1 MAPGLALPR
10 LVAVCSVVVADVAV
24 VFVRARGLPA
34 AAPWVGQ
41 LAALATPVVAR
52 GLPAAAAGNYV
63 DGFFVV
69 RVDGGDGVAPPPAVQ
84 LVRGLREHY
93 SQVIPYL
100 SCTVY
105 WPHEII
111 AK

>member
-69 RVDGGDGVAPPPAVQ
+69 RVDGGDGVAPPPVQ
-84 LVRGLREHY
+84 
-93 SQVIPYL
+93 
-100 SCTVY
+100 CTACPRTPRALQSSHTVPFLY
-105 WPHEII
+105 RIL
-111 AK
+111 AT